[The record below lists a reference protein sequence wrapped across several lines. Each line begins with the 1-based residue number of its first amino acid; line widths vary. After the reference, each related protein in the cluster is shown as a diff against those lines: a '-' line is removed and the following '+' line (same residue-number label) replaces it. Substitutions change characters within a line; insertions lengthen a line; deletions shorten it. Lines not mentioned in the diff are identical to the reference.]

1 MFIIA
6 ETWRKVASIQ
16 KVIYTLNKFRQSARG
31 AHIVIKK
38 KCVTMQ
44 HLLPLT
50 EFPKLPPLVS
60 RRSFSQ
66 PAFRSFCSRLIRR
79 WAVSYARSI
88 SSCLPRRLFL
98 AGEHAFSPEL
108 PFLPFQERDKC
119 RLMDESWGFNGT
131 PPVIRITAWLLL
143 SSSVRNFIPP
153 RAYIEFS
160 RMDHFLRTGFEPC
173 SELDW
178 TNFKFI
184 KFEGIIVPDIERED
198 RFVNYYP
205 RICYSWIWNGE
216 RSCRIL
222 CRANVLYRW
231 WRTYILA
238 VRSVAN

>member
-1 MFIIA
+1 MCNDATSPSFS
-6 ETWRKVASIQ
+6 W
-16 KVIYTLNKFRQSARG
+16 LNFQNFLPSFRR
-31 AHIVIKK
+31 
-38 KCVTMQ
+38 
-44 HLLPLT
+44 
-50 EFPKLPPLVS
+50 S

-153 RAYIEFS
+153 RAYTEFS
-160 RMDHFLRTGFEPC
+160 RPFPSNRLRT
-173 SELDW
+173 LLW
-178 TNFKFI
+178 TRLNEFQI
-184 KFEGIIVPDIERED
+184 H
-198 RFVNYYP
+198 
-205 RICYSWIWNGE
+205 
-216 RSCRIL
+216 
-222 CRANVLYRW
+222 
-231 WRTYILA
+231 
-238 VRSVAN
+238 